1 MTDPLQSGL
10 SVDEGAVLA
19 RFVAIQ
25 TDVGELALRVVNRPE
40 GAVAHPRRGGSCT
53 TVVARNPRCGAPHQA
68 VIKTTPF
75 GPT

>member
-25 TDVGELALRVVNRPE
+25 TDVGEL
-40 GAVAHPRRGGSCT
+40 
-53 TVVARNPRCGAPHQA
+53 RC
-68 VIKTTPF
+68 V
-75 GPT
+75 